1 MHFFRTER
9 IISLL
14 SLSVEEFLA
23 QFSLLLSRNLF
34 LENILWGCFSR
45 IYENKFRCANVTKN
59 NLKLITIRRDNKNIS
74 RALSVLFV
82 VGQITN
88 CDCRTT
94 SDARNI
100 YDWPDH
106 RTTQVVRMARRLREL
121 VYVFGPKFSNV
132 NRRLRS

>member
-1 MHFFRTER
+1 MVDASLRTGH
-9 IISLL
+9 ISSLL
-14 SLSVEEFLA
+14 SLSLAKLLA
-23 QFSLLLSRNLF
+23 QFSLLSSRNLF

-82 VGQITN
+82 VEQIIN
-88 CDCRTT
+88 RDRRTK

-100 YDWPDH
+100 YD
-106 RTTQVVRMARRLREL
+106 
-121 VYVFGPKFSNV
+121 
-132 NRRLRS
+132 